1 MRFDKERKAIRIK
14 SHRIRREQ
22 RSEKLLWTKEA
33 MMMLLLHC
41 SNSQWHSRWRKEAE
55 KKSKDIFELCQSW
68 ESGQATDIGHDSH
81 LRKLAIE
88 WSARRCGGPIII
100 IRRRRDSNLFL
111 NKVLRPTKDFDPF
124 NRLYPI
130 GMTKLIIIYG
140 PVVFGDTP
148 INQDILCSGF
158 EWEQWLR
165 IIQLF

>member
-22 RSEKLLWTKEA
+22 RSEKLLQTKEA
-33 MMMLLLHC
+33 MMMLLHC
-41 SNSQWHSRWRKEAE
+41 SNSQWHNRWRKEAE
-55 KKSKDIFELCQSW
+55 KKWKDIFELCQSW

-100 IRRRRDSNLFL
+100 RRRRRDSNLFL

-130 GMTKLIIIYG
+130 GTTKLIIIYG
-140 PVVFGDTP
+140 PVVFGD
-148 INQDILCSGF
+148 ILCPGL
-158 EWEQWLR
+158 EWEQWVT
-165 IIQLF
+165 IIQFYF